1 MTRLLAI
8 DWDRREARCL
18 LLNVSGRKL
27 HPLWAGAAPLVDVAD
42 ARGDSYPDIS
52 GSIRAALD
60 EQAVRG
66 VRTVVAIDRA
76 SVDLMTFTLPP
87 AKDAELPELVAHQA
101 LRESPL
107 AGDDASVDFT
117 PATADPTE
125 PRQVIAAVLGP
136 QQLRRI
142 HDICTAV
149 GVRPRRIVLRALAAA
164 SLYTHLPSEGQEALV
179 VVNVLADEADL
190 TVLADG
196 RPVFLRTVR
205 LPAGLDEEGT
215 AARLA
220 GEIHRTLLVAQQG
233 PLAGRGVDRLVLFGG
248 REEHPLLAAR
258 LEEEL
263 SLPLTVLDPF
273 KATGLSGSLMPE
285 QPGRFAGLLGALGD
299 EAAGRPP
306 AMDFLHPKRPPKP
319 IDRRRPILAA
329 VALVLVALA
338 GIGYST
344 YSQIAKLDEANQEL
358 ADQLNDLN
366 ALLKKAAAQRQLIEA
381 VRLWKAS
388 EVNWLDELRD
398 LSVRLPPSRDL
409 LLSRI
414 SLTPGRAGGGQLHL
428 SGLVRDALVVTEIER
443 RLREAQHRDVRS
455 QRITPR
461 EAEDYRRT
469 FEISATVVP
478 RTKDEYAAALEAL
491 AADEPPNKPP

>member
-18 LLNVSGRKL
+18 LANLSGKKL
-27 HPLWAGAAPLVDVAD
+27 QLLWAGAAPLVDVAE
-42 ARGDSYPDIS
+42 AGGDSYPDIG
-52 GSIRAALD
+52 GSLRAALD
-60 EQAVRG
+60 GQAVRG
-66 VRTVVAIDRA
+66 ARTLVAIDRA

-107 AGDDASVDFT
+107 AGEDASVDFT
-117 PATADPTE
+117 PSTEDPTE

-142 HDICTAV
+142 EDTCAAA

-164 SLYTHLPSEGQEALV
+164 SLYTHLPSEGHEALV
-179 VVNVLADEADL
+179 VVNLLADEADL

-196 RPVFLRTVR
+196 RPVVLRTVR

-220 GEIHRTLLVAQQG
+220 GEVHRTLLVAQQG
-233 PLAGRGVDRLVLFGG
+233 PLAGRSVDRLVLFAG
-248 REEHPLLAAR
+248 RDEYPLLAAR

-273 KATGLSGSLMPE
+273 KATGLSGSLTPE
-285 QPGRFAGLLGALGD
+285 QPGRFAGLLGALCD

-329 VALVLVALA
+329 IALLLVLLG
-338 GIGYST
+338 GIGYHT
-344 YSQIAKLDEANQEL
+344 YTQIADLDEANQEL
-358 ADQLNDLN
+358 ADQLNELN
-366 ALLKKAAAQRQLIEA
+366 ALLKKAAGQRQLIEA
-381 VRLWKAS
+381 VRLWKAG

-398 LSVRLPPSRDL
+398 LSLRLPPSRDVIL
-409 LLSRI
+409 LRI
-414 SLTPGRAGGGQLHL
+414 SMTPGRGGGGQLHL
-428 SGLVRDALVVTEIER
+428 SGLVRDPLVVTEIER

-455 QRITPR
+455 QRIAPR
-461 EAEDYRRT
+461 EGEDYKRT
-469 FEISATVVP
+469 FEISATVIP
-478 RTKDEYAAALEAL
+478 RTKDQYAAAVEAL
-491 AADEPPNKPP
+491 AGR

>member
-18 LLNVSGRKL
+18 LASLSGKKL
-27 HPLWAGAAPLVDVAD
+27 QLLWAGTAPLVDVAE
-42 ARGDSYPDIS
+42 AGGDSYPDIG
-52 GSIRAALD
+52 GSLRAALD
-60 EQAVRG
+60 EQAIRG
-66 VRTVVAIDRA
+66 VRTLVAIDRS
-76 SVDLMTFTLPP
+76 SVDLMTFALPP
-87 AKDAELPELVAHQA
+87 AKDAELPEMVAHQA

-107 AGDDASVDFT
+107 AGDDAAVDFT
-117 PATADPTE
+117 PVTDDPTE

-142 HDICTAV
+142 KEICTAV

-164 SLYTHLPSEGQEALV
+164 SLYTHLASEGQDALV

-190 TVLADG
+190 TVVADG

-220 GEIHRTLLVAQQG
+220 GEIHRTLLVAQQA
-233 PLAGRGVDRLVLFGG
+233 PLAGRSADRLVLFGG

-263 SLPLTVLDPF
+263 GLPLTVLDPF

-285 QPGRFAGLLGALGD
+285 QPGRFAGLLGALCD
-299 EAAGRPP
+299 EAAGRAP
-306 AMDFLHPKRPPKP
+306 AMDFLHTKRPPKP
-319 IDRRRPILAA
+319 VDRRRPILAA
-329 VALVLVALA
+329 IALVLVVLA
-338 GIGYST
+338 AIGYNT
-344 YSQIAKLDEANQEL
+344 YTQIAEQDEANQEL
-358 ADQLNDLN
+358 ASELSELN
-366 ALLKKAAAQRQLIEA
+366 ALLKKAAGQRQLIGA
-381 VRLWKAS
+381 VRLWKAG

-398 LSVRLPPSRDL
+398 LSLRLPPSRDL
-409 LLSRI
+409 LVSRI
-414 SLTPGRAGGGQLHL
+414 SMTPGRAGGGQLHL
-428 SGLVRDALVVTEIER
+428 SGLVRDPLVVTEIER

-455 QRITPR
+455 QRIAPR
-461 EAEDYRRT
+461 EGEDYRRT
-469 FEISATVVP
+469 FEISATVIP
-478 RTKDEYAAALEAL
+478 RTKDEYRAALEAL
-491 AADEPPNKPP
+491 AGR

>member
-18 LLNVSGRKL
+18 LASTSGKKL
-27 HPLWAGAAPLVDVAD
+27 QVLWAGCAPLVDVAD
-42 ARGDSYPDIS
+42 AGGDSYPDIG
-52 GSIRAALD
+52 GSLRAALD

-66 VRTVVAIDRA
+66 VRTLVALDRA

-107 AGDDASVDFT
+107 ASEDAALDFT
-117 PATADPTE
+117 PATEDPTE

-142 HDICTAV
+142 QEICTAA
-149 GVRPRRIVLRALAAA
+149 GLRPRRIVLRALAAA
-164 SLYTHLPSEGQEALV
+164 SLYTTLQAEAEESLLLV
-179 VVNVLADEADL
+179 NLLADEADL
-190 TVLADG
+190 TVLLG
-196 RPVFLRTVR
+196 RRPVFLRTVR
-205 LPAGLDEEGT
+205 MPAGLDEEGT

-233 PLAGRGVDRLVLFGG
+233 PLAGRAVDRLVLFGG
-248 REEHPLLAAR
+248 RDEHPVLATR

-263 SLPLTVLDPF
+263 SLPLTVIDPF
-273 KATGLSGSLMPE
+273 KATGLAGSIAPE
-285 QPGRFAGLLGALGD
+285 QPGRFASLVGMLRD
-299 EAAGRPP
+299 EAAGRPH
-306 AMDFLHPKRPPKP
+306 AIDFLHPKRPPKP
-319 IDRRRPILAA
+319 IDRRRPVLAA
-329 VALVLVALA
+329 VALVLLILA
-338 GIGYST
+338 AIGYHT
-344 YSQIAKLDEANQEL
+344 YTQVAELDETNQEL
-358 ADQLNDLN
+358 AERLAELNT
-366 ALLKKAAAQRQLIEA
+366 LLKKAAAQRQLIEA
-381 VRLWKAS
+381 VRLWKAG

-398 LSVRLPPSRDL
+398 LSLRLPPSRDVI
-409 LLSRI
+409 LSRI
-414 SLTPGRAGGGQLHL
+414 SMAPGRAGGGQLHL
-428 SGLVRDALVVTEIER
+428 TGLVRDPLVVTEIER

-461 EAEDYRRT
+461 EGEGYTRT

-478 RTKDEYAAALEAL
+478 RSKEEYAAALEAL
-491 AADEPPNKPP
+491 AGR

>member
-18 LLNVSGRKL
+18 LASTSGRKFQV
-27 HPLWAGAAPLVDVAD
+27 LWAGAAPLVDVAD
-42 ARGDSYPDIS
+42 AGGDSYTDIG
-52 GSIRAALD
+52 GSLRAALD

-66 VRTVVAIDRA
+66 MRTLVAIDRA

-101 LRESPL
+101 MRESPL
-107 AGDDASVDFT
+107 AGEDAAIDFT
-117 PATADPTE
+117 PVTEDPTE

-136 QQLRRI
+136 QQFRRI
-142 HDICTAV
+142 QQICTAA
-149 GVRPRRIVLRALAAA
+149 GIRPRRIVLRALAAA
-164 SLYTHLPSEGQEALV
+164 SCYTNYLQPEAEEALIL
-179 VVNVLADEADL
+179 VNVLADEADL
-190 TVLADG
+190 TVLAG
-196 RPVFLRTVR
+196 RRPVFLRTVR

-233 PLAGRGVDRLVLFGG
+233 PLAGRGADRLVLFGG
-248 REEHPLLAAR
+248 RDEHPLLAAR

-263 SLPLTVLDPF
+263 SLPLTVVDPF
-273 KATGLSGSLMPE
+273 KAAGLAGSVAPE
-285 QPGRFAGLLGALGD
+285 QPGRFAALVGMLRD
-299 EAAGRPP
+299 EAAGRPH
-306 AMDFLHPKRPPKP
+306 AIDFLHPKQPPKP

-329 VALVLVALA
+329 AALVLVVLC
-338 GIGYST
+338 GIGYHT
-344 YSQIAKLDEANQEL
+344 YTQIADLDETNQEL
-358 ADQLNDLN
+358 AAQLDELN
-366 ALLKKAAAQRQLIEA
+366 ALLKKASAQRQLIEA
-381 VRLWKAS
+381 VRLWKAG

-398 LSVRLPPSRDL
+398 LSLRLPPSRDVI
-409 LLSRI
+409 LSRL
-414 SLTPGRAGGGQLHL
+414 SMTPGRAGGGQLHL
-428 SGLVRDALVVTEIER
+428 SGLVRDPLVVTEIER

-461 EAEDYRRT
+461 EGEGYTRT

-478 RTKDEYAAALEAL
+478 RTKDQYAAALQAL
-491 AADEPPNKPP
+491 AGR

>member
-18 LLNVSGRKL
+18 LANVSGKKL
-27 HPLWAGAAPLVDVAD
+27 QLLWAGAAPLVDVAE
-42 ARGDSYPDIS
+42 AGSDSYPDIG
-52 GSIRAALD
+52 GSLRSALD

-66 VRTVVAIDRA
+66 VRTLVAIDRA

-101 LRESPL
+101 MRESPM
-107 AGDDASVDFT
+107 AGEDAAVDFT
-117 PATADPTE
+117 PSTEDPTE

-142 HDICTAV
+142 QEICTAA

-164 SLYTHLPSEGQEALV
+164 SLYTHLPSESEEALV

-190 TVLADG
+190 TVLAD
-196 RPVFLRTVR
+196 RHPLFLRTVR

-233 PLAGRGVDRLVLFGG
+233 PLGGRSVDRLVLFGG
-248 REEHPLLAAR
+248 RDEHSMLAAR

-273 KATGLSGSLMPE
+273 KALGLSGGLVPE
-285 QPGRFAGLLGALGD
+285 QPGRFAALLGALWD
-299 EAAGRPP
+299 EATGRAP
-306 AMDFLHPKRPPKP
+306 AMDFLHPKRPAKP
-319 IDRRRPILAA
+319 GSRRRPLLAA

-338 GIGYST
+338 GIGYHT
-344 YSQIAKLDEANQEL
+344 YAQITDLDETNQEL
-358 ADQLNDLN
+358 TDQLNELN
-366 ALLKKAAAQRQLIEA
+366 ALLKKASAQRQLAEA
-381 VRLWKAS
+381 VRLWKAG

-398 LSVRLPPSRDL
+398 LSLRLPPSRDVI
-409 LLSRI
+409 LSRI
-414 SLTPGRAGGGQLHL
+414 SMTPGRGGGGQLHL
-428 SGLVRDALVVTEIER
+428 SGLVRDPLVVTEIER

-455 QRITPR
+455 QRIAPR
-461 EAEDYRRT
+461 EGEGYTRT

-478 RTKDEYAAALEAL
+478 RTKEEYAAALEAL
-491 AADEPPNKPP
+491 AGR